1 MTSKTWE
8 HFKRAA
14 LSVRRGGEDEGD
26 RVSLDSPP
34 VALIVDSP
42 WLPGFAGIS
51 HFDYFTL
58 PEVWLD
64 INLRLGSL
72 FPEVVFLPGFWVEYG
87 MATEPSAFGCRITW
101 WENSPPSVN
110 PMLHDI
116 SEVSRLRVPNPR
128 EDGLMPFVLNLY
140 RHVEKRLKEKGDG
153 ACIKMVA
160 ARGPLALAA
169 HLRGT
174 TELMIDLK
182 LYPDGVKKLLEIT
195 TETVVR
201 WLRAQIENLSEVE
214 GIMVL
219 DDIVGFLSPADYMEF
234 AHPYLKQIFSSFG
247 EMIKVYHNDANIGA
261 ILENLAETGLDVLN
275 FTHRL
280 DIGEARQRVGHK
292 IALMGNVPP
301 LEVLV
306 QGTPEEVKACAIDCL
321 RKTGGGRGLLLSA
334 GGGVSP
340 GTPAE
345 NIRALVEAAEACLS

>member
-1 MTSKTWE
+1 MNVEKWE
-8 HFKRAA
+8 RLKRVV
-14 LSVRRGGEDEGD
+14 LSARKEGGGASAIPGSGS
-26 RVSLDSPP
+26 VP

-58 PEVWLD
+58 PEVWLEV
-64 INLRLGSL
+64 NLHLEHL
-72 FPEVVFLPGFWVEYG
+72 FPEVIFLPGFWVEYG

-101 WENSPPSVN
+101 WEKSPPSVN
-110 PMLHDI
+110 PVLHEI
-116 SEVSRLRVPNPR
+116 SEVSRLRTPDPR

-140 RHVEKRLKEKGDG
+140 RHVEKRLKEKGGG
-153 ACIKMVA
+153 AWIKMVA

-201 WLRAQIENLSEVE
+201 WLRAQIENLSGVE

-234 AHPYLKQIFSSFG
+234 AHPYLKRIFSSFG
-247 EMIKVYHNDANIGA
+247 GMVKVYHNDANIGG
-261 ILENLAETGLDVLN
+261 ILEHLAETGLDVLN
-275 FTHRL
+275 FSHML
-280 DIGEARQRVGHK
+280 DIGEARRRMGEKVV
-292 IALMGNVPP
+292 LMGNVPP
-301 LEVLV
+301 LEVMA
-306 QGTPEEVKACAIDCL
+306 QGGPEDVKSWARSCL
-321 RKTGGGRGLLLSA
+321 EKTGGGRALILSA

-345 NIRALVEAAEACLS
+345 NVQALVEAAREYFS